1 MGKYIRKRLIQL
13 IPILIGIT
21 LLSFIL
27 TNLSSTD
34 AIDVM
39 ESSRGVA
46 MSEQE
51 KEQLREDDRWRQTG
65 REFDGCGR

>member
-34 AIDVM
+34 AIDVI

-46 MSEQE
+46 MSEQ
-51 KEQLREDDRWRQTG
+51 
-65 REFDGCGR
+65 